1 LFGLS
6 ACATIPKES
15 ADLSIELGK
24 RLSAIED
31 AHMVLIDKYFNEKRS
46 RVDERR
52 DIEFHY
58 FKTFILCRKAGFNEE
73 EVIAGIGKQRIKILN
88 SLYLRRD
95 G

>member
-1 LFGLS
+1 
-6 ACATIPKES
+6 
-15 ADLSIELGK
+15 
-24 RLSAIED
+24 
-31 AHMVLIDKYFNEKRS
+31 MKRS
-46 RVDERR
+46 RKFWTRSIQPLKNCGERLSRLLKKERR

-58 FKTFILCRKAGFNEE
+58 FKTFILCCKAGFNEE